1 VRKVTEQPLRVEAL
15 VRCGYVAC
23 EAARR
28 ALLDQFRLTPGVQQ
42 KKAAERNTSMSVT
55 VLDER
60 HSDSAEAV
68 VTITVQIKLAG
79 TELPPAATR
88 LITEL
93 EALAG
98 EVPAADPRERDRA
111 PRLVTSPA
119 QPAPKVRRIGK
130 ASDQSPS
137 LCLHTGS
144 RLLLRDGGPV
154 DLTRRE
160 FDLFQFLCENPRRV
174 FTRAQLL
181 RLVWGYDMVGTERTV
196 DVHIRRLRVKLGDCS
211 SSIATVRGVGYRL
224 DDDAPVDI
232 VVQED

>member
-1 VRKVTEQPLRVEAL
+1 
-15 VRCGYVAC
+15 
-23 EAARR
+23 
-28 ALLDQFRLTPGVQQ
+28 
-42 KKAAERNTSMSVT
+42 MSVT

-60 HSDSAEAV
+60 SADAAEAV
-68 VTITVQIKLAG
+68 VTITVQFTLAG

-88 LITEL
+88 LINEL
-93 EALAG
+93 EALVTG
-98 EVPAADPRERDRA
+98 PRE
-111 PRLVTSPA
+111 PGLRLVPPSPPV
-119 QPAPKVRRIGK
+119 PAPKIRRIGK
-130 ASDQSPS
+130 LGDKGPS
-137 LCLHTGS
+137 LFLHTGS
-144 RLLLRDGGPV
+144 RLLVRDGSPV

-160 FDLFQFLCENPRRV
+160 YDLFQFLCENPRRV

-211 SSIATVRGVGYRL
+211 SIITTVRGVGYRL

>member
-1 VRKVTEQPLRVEAL
+1 
-15 VRCGYVAC
+15 
-23 EAARR
+23 
-28 ALLDQFRLTPGVQQ
+28 
-42 KKAAERNTSMSVT
+42 MSVT

-60 HSDSAEAV
+60 SADAAEAV
-68 VTITVQIKLAG
+68 VTITVQFTLAG

-88 LITEL
+88 LISEL
-93 EALAG
+93 EALAAG
-98 EVPAADPRERDRA
+98 PRERGLK
-111 PRLVTSPA
+111 LVPPPPSA
-119 QPAPKVRRIGK
+119 PAPKVRRIGK
-130 ASDQSPS
+130 LGDKGPS
-137 LCLHTGS
+137 LFLHTGS
-144 RLLLRDGGPV
+144 RLLLRDGRPV

-160 FDLFQFLCENPRRV
+160 YDLFQFLCENPRRV

-211 SSIATVRGVGYRL
+211 SILATVRGVGYRL

>member
-1 VRKVTEQPLRVEAL
+1 
-15 VRCGYVAC
+15 
-23 EAARR
+23 
-28 ALLDQFRLTPGVQQ
+28 
-42 KKAAERNTSMSVT
+42 MSVT

-60 HSDSAEAV
+60 SADAAEAV
-68 VTITVQIKLAG
+68 VTITVQFTLAG

-88 LITEL
+88 LISEL
-93 EALAG
+93 EALAT
-98 EVPAADPRERDRA
+98 DPRERGL
-111 PRLVTSPA
+111 RLVPPPA
-119 QPAPKVRRIGK
+119 PAPAPKVRRIGK
-130 ASDQSPS
+130 LGDAGSS
-137 LCLHTGS
+137 LYLHTGS
-144 RLLLRDGGPV
+144 RLLVRDGSPV

-160 FDLFQFLCENPRRV
+160 YDLFQFLCENPRRV

-211 SSIATVRGVGYRL
+211 SIITTVRGVGYRL

>member
-1 VRKVTEQPLRVEAL
+1 
-15 VRCGYVAC
+15 
-23 EAARR
+23 
-28 ALLDQFRLTPGVQQ
+28 
-42 KKAAERNTSMSVT
+42 MSVT

-60 HSDSAEAV
+60 SADAAEAV
-68 VTITVQIKLAG
+68 VTITVQFTLAG

-88 LITEL
+88 LISEL
-93 EALAG
+93 EALASNPH
-98 EVPAADPRERDRA
+98 ERTLRLVPPAAK
-111 PRLVTSPA
+111 SP
-119 QPAPKVRRIGK
+119 KIRRIGK
-130 ASDQSPS
+130 VHDNGRS
-137 LCLHTGS
+137 LYLHTGS
-144 RLLLRDGGPV
+144 RLLVRDGSAV

-160 FDLFQFLCENPRRV
+160 YDLFQFLCENPRRV

-211 SSIATVRGVGYRL
+211 SIIATVRGVGYRL

>member
-1 VRKVTEQPLRVEAL
+1 
-15 VRCGYVAC
+15 
-23 EAARR
+23 
-28 ALLDQFRLTPGVQQ
+28 
-42 KKAAERNTSMSVT
+42 MSVT

-60 HSDSAEAV
+60 LADSAEAV
-68 VTITVQIKLAG
+68 VTITVQFKLSG
-79 TELPPAATR
+79 TELPVAATR
-88 LITEL
+88 LISEL

-98 EVPAADPRERDRA
+98 SAPNRGPSLRLVSAPAPAAQTD
-111 PRLVTSPA
+111 T
-119 QPAPKVRRIGK
+119 APKIRRIGRVGEH
-130 ASDQSPS
+130 SPS
-137 LCLHTGS
+137 LYLHTGS
-144 RLLLRDGGPV
+144 RLLLRDGSPV

-160 FDLFQFLCENPRRV
+160 YDLFQFLCENPRRV

-211 SSIATVRGVGYRL
+211 AIITTVRGVGYRL

>member
-1 VRKVTEQPLRVEAL
+1 
-15 VRCGYVAC
+15 
-23 EAARR
+23 
-28 ALLDQFRLTPGVQQ
+28 
-42 KKAAERNTSMSVT
+42 MSVT

-60 HSDSAEAV
+60 SADAAEAV
-68 VTITVQIKLAG
+68 VTITVQFTLAG

-88 LITEL
+88 LISQL
-93 EALAG
+93 EALA
-98 EVPAADPRERDRA
+98 ASPRERTLQLVTPAATPA
-111 PRLVTSPA
+111 PRT
-119 QPAPKVRRIGK
+119 RRIGK
-130 ASDQSPS
+130 AGAPGQSS
-137 LCLHTGS
+137 LSLHTGS
-144 RLLLRDGGPV
+144 RLLVRDGSPV

-160 FDLFQFLCENPRRV
+160 YDLFQFLCENPRRV

-211 SSIATVRGVGYRL
+211 STIATVRGVGYRL

>member
-1 VRKVTEQPLRVEAL
+1 
-15 VRCGYVAC
+15 
-23 EAARR
+23 
-28 ALLDQFRLTPGVQQ
+28 
-42 KKAAERNTSMSVT
+42 MSVT

-60 HSDSAEAV
+60 SADAAEAV
-68 VTITVQIKLAG
+68 VTITVQFTLAG

-88 LITEL
+88 LISEL
-93 EALAG
+93 EALATG
-98 EVPAADPRERDRA
+98 PRERTL
-111 PRLVTSPA
+111 RLVAPPA
-119 QPAPKVRRIGK
+119 PAPAPKIRRIGK
-130 ASDQSPS
+130 VREPGRS
-137 LCLHTGS
+137 LSLHTDS
-144 RLLLRDGGPV
+144 RQLVRDGNSV

-160 FDLFQFLCENPRRV
+160 YDLFQFLCENPRRV

-211 SSIATVRGVGYRL
+211 SIIATVRGVGYRL

>member
-1 VRKVTEQPLRVEAL
+1 
-15 VRCGYVAC
+15 
-23 EAARR
+23 
-28 ALLDQFRLTPGVQQ
+28 
-42 KKAAERNTSMSVT
+42 MSVT

-60 HSDSAEAV
+60 SADAAEAV
-68 VTITVQIKLAG
+68 VTITVQFTLAG

-88 LITEL
+88 LISQL
-93 EALAG
+93 EALA
-98 EVPAADPRERDRA
+98 ATPRER
-111 PRLVTSPA
+111 PLRLVAPA
-119 QPAPKVRRIGK
+119 ASAPKSRRIGK
-130 ASDQSPS
+130 VREPGQSS
-137 LCLHTGS
+137 LSLHTGP
-144 RLLLRDGGPV
+144 RLLLRDGSPV

-160 FDLFQFLCENPRRV
+160 YDLFQFLCENPRRV

-211 SSIATVRGVGYRL
+211 SIIATVRGVGYRL

>member
-1 VRKVTEQPLRVEAL
+1 M
-15 VRCGYVAC
+15 
-23 EAARR
+23 
-28 ALLDQFRLTPGVQQ
+28 
-42 KKAAERNTSMSVT
+42 SMT

-88 LITEL
+88 LISEL

-98 EVPAADPRERDRA
+98 EVPSTGPTGRGR
-111 PRLVTSPA
+111 PLRLVTRA
-119 QPAPKVRRIGK
+119 APAPKVRRIGK
-130 ASDQSPS
+130 ARGLSPS
-137 LCLHTGS
+137 LLLHTGS
-144 RLLLRDGGPV
+144 RLLLRDGSPV

-211 SSIATVRGVGYRL
+211 SIITTVRGVGYRL

>member
-1 VRKVTEQPLRVEAL
+1 
-15 VRCGYVAC
+15 
-23 EAARR
+23 
-28 ALLDQFRLTPGVQQ
+28 
-42 KKAAERNTSMSVT
+42 MSVT

-60 HSDSAEAV
+60 SADAAEAV
-68 VTITVQIKLAG
+68 VTITVQFTLAG

-88 LITEL
+88 LISEL
-93 EALAG
+93 EALAS
-98 EVPAADPRERDRA
+98 DPRERTL
-111 PRLVTSPA
+111 RLVPPAAPSP
-119 QPAPKVRRIGK
+119 KIRRIGQL
-130 ASDQSPS
+130 DDNGPS
-137 LCLHTGS
+137 LYLHTGS
-144 RLLLRDGGPV
+144 RLLVRDGSPV

-160 FDLFQFLCENPRRV
+160 YDLFQFLCENPRRV

-211 SSIATVRGVGYRL
+211 SIIATVRGVGYRL